1 MTLSHFF
8 IDRPIFATVL
18 SVVIVVAGAIAYF
31 ALPVA
36 QYPEVVPPTVIVNT
50 SYPGATPQVI
60 ADTVATPIE
69 QEVNGVENMLY
80 MASQSTS
87 DGQMT
92 LTITFKLG
100 TDLNQ
105 AQVLVQNRV
114 AVAEPRLPDD
124 VRRIGVTTK
133 KSSPDM
139 LLVAHLLSPDNRY
152 DQAYISNYALTRV
165 RDVLA
170 RLNGVGDIAIF
181 GAREYSMRVWLDPE
195 KIAARNLT
203 ASDVVQALREQNVQV
218 AAGVIGQPPMPQGNA
233 YQLSVNTM
241 GRLIDTEQFADIVI
255 KTGSDGRITRV
266 RDVARV
272 ELGARDY
279 SSNSYL
285 DGKPAVGIAVF
296 QRPGSNALAAA
307 EAVRK
312 TIADM
317 SKQFPKGL
325 EYRLVYD
332 PTVFVQESM
341 NAVFETLLEAFVLVF
356 IVVLIFL
363 QDWRATLL
371 PMIDVPVSLIG
382 TLGVMAALGFS
393 LNNLSLFG
401 LVLAIGIVVD
411 DAIVVVENIERW
423 MGKGLE
429 PREATLRAMAEITGP
444 VIAITLVLSSVFIPT
459 AFLTGISG
467 QFYRQF
473 ALTIAAS
480 TIISAMNALTMAPAR
495 AVQLI
500 KPADTEHDAKQ
511 REALPRLGIAL
522 IGGFLAYRFLAPAR
536 APLLGLSGLEPGAY
550 EGVGQTSGATAVW
563 ALRGALFLVGGLGG
577 WFLSPLVNRLLAGFF
592 KGFNWVF
599 ARVID
604 GYGRVVGTV
613 LRLSVIVLIVYGGLL
628 SLTYLGFTTVPVG
641 FIPAQDKGYLI
652 VDVQLPYAASLAR
665 TDAVVRRA
673 SDIVLE
679 VPGVGHAVGI
689 AGFSGA
695 TRSNSSNAGAIFAT
709 LKPFDER
716 KQHGPS
722 APEII
727 QNLRQR
733 LSDIQEARVSVFPPP
748 PVQGLGTA
756 GGFKLEVQDRSGA
769 GLGALQSAAEALVV
783 AGNQQPGLVGLF
795 TPFSANTPQLY
806 ADVDRTKAK
815 KLNVPLNNLFDT
827 LQVYLGSAYVNDFNL
842 FGRTYRVTAQAE
854 GRFRNDPEEIAKFKT
869 RTATGWMVPLG
880 SLVAIHR
887 TTGPDR
893 VLRYNMY
900 PAAEVNGD
908 TPPGFSSGQAIATI
922 ERLAGEVLPS
932 GMGVEWTDLAYQQTL
947 AGNTALIIFPICVL
961 FVFLTLSALYESW
974 VLPLAIILI
983 VPMCLLSAITG
994 VWLRGMDDNILT
1006 QIGFV
1011 VLVGLACKN
1020 AILIIEFAKD
1030 RQQEGK
1036 DRFTAAI
1043 EACRLRL
1050 RPILMTSFAFIL
1062 GVIPLFM
1069 ARGAGAEM
1077 LRALGTSVFSGMLG
1091 VTFFGLVLTPVFY
1104 VVIRWFVERKRE
1116 KPEPA
1121 SNHVG
1126 TVVAVALLPCLL
1138 GLLSGCMTVGPD
1150 YKAPQMQVPDAFAN
1164 QAQEGLSADGV
1175 EMLWW
1180 RGFQDDRLNQLVAL
1194 TLAHNHDL
1202 RVATARLREA
1212 RALRSQAGFDRYPTV
1227 TSRGSYTRER
1237 LSKAQTFPGAD
1248 RDVELYDV
1256 GFDTTWELDFFG
1268 RVRRSIEAS
1277 SADAGAAEANRRDVT
1292 VSLLGEVARNYFQL
1306 RGTQNRLVVA
1316 RRNAENQRET
1326 LALTNALLE
1335 GGRGTELD
1343 TSRAEAQLH
1352 STLASI
1358 PPLETTIKQAMY
1370 RLGVLIGRQPTALEP
1385 ELSEALPLPTL
1396 PSRVALGSP
1405 EDLLRR
1411 RPDIRVT
1418 ERNLAA
1424 ATARVGVATADLF
1437 PRMTLSGSLGLRA
1450 ISLPGLGRSGSDT
1463 FAIGPSIFWAAFDLG
1478 RVRARIRAADARTEA
1493 ALAQYEQR
1501 VLLALEETENALV
1514 DFTRQQERRDSL
1526 RGSAQASEKA
1536 QNLARQRYQFGVA
1549 DFLTVLDAE
1558 RTLLDAQDRLADSET
1573 RTATALIAV
1582 YKALGGGWEIAQAS
1596 ADSKTP

>member
-18 SVVIVVAGAIAYF
+18 SVVIVIAGLIAYF
-31 ALPVA
+31 TLPVA
-36 QYPEVVPPTVIVNT
+36 QYPEVVPPTVVVT
-50 SYPGATPQVI
+50 AYYPGATPEVI

-80 MASQSTS
+80 MSSQSTS
-87 DGQMT
+87 DGQMQ

-100 TDLNQ
+100 TDLNE

-114 AVAEPRLPDD
+114 AIAEPRLPEQ
-124 VRRIGVTTK
+124 VRQIGVTTR
-133 KSSPDM
+133 KSSPDF

-152 DQAYISNYALTRV
+152 DQAYISNYALIRV

-170 RLNGVGDIAIF
+170 RLDGVGDVTIF
-181 GAREYSMRVWLDPE
+181 GAREYSMRAWLDPD

-203 ASDVVQALREQNVQV
+203 ASDVVQALRQQNVQV
-218 AAGVIGQPPMPQGNA
+218 AGGVVGQPPVPQGNA
-233 YQLSVNTM
+233 YQLSVNTL
-241 GRLIDTEQFADIVI
+241 GRLTNVEQFGDIVI
-255 KTGSDGRITRV
+255 KTGDDRRITRL

-272 ELGARDY
+272 EVGARDY

-285 DGKPAVGIAVF
+285 DGQPAVGLGIF
-296 QRPGSNALAAA
+296 QRPGSNALATAQ
-307 EAVRK
+307 AVRQ
-312 TIADM
+312 TMADL
-317 SKQFPKGL
+317 SKQFPEGL
-325 EYRLVYD
+325 EYRFVYD

-341 NAVFETLLEAFVLVF
+341 NAVFETLLEAFILVF

-423 MGKGLE
+423 MAKGLE

-500 KPADTEHDAKQ
+500 KPPDAEHDAKD
-511 REALPRLGIAL
+511 REALPRAGIAL
-522 IGGFLAYRFLAPAR
+522 IGGFVAYRFLTPAL
-536 APLLGLSGLEPGAY
+536 APLFGLSGLEPGAH
-550 EGVGQTSGATAVW
+550 EGVGQASSALAIWT
-563 ALRGALFLVGGLGG
+563 LRGGMFLAGGAVG
-577 WFLSPLVNRLLAGFF
+577 WFLSTLVNRLLAGFF
-592 KGFNWVF
+592 RGFNWF
-599 ARVID
+599 FDRMINA
-604 GYGRVVGTV
+604 YGRTVALV
-613 LRLSVIVLIVYGGLL
+613 LRLSLVVLVVYGGLI
-628 SLTYLGFTTVPVG
+628 SLTYLGFTTVPTG

-652 VDVQLPYAASLAR
+652 VDVQLPYGASLER
-665 TDAVVRRA
+665 TDAVVLRA
-673 SDIVLE
+673 SEIIQD
-679 VPGVGHAVGI
+679 VPGVAHAVGI

-695 TRSNSSNAGAIFAT
+695 TFSNRSNAGVIFAT
-709 LKPFDER
+709 LQPFEGR
-716 KQHGPS
+716 AEHGPN
-722 APEII
+722 AAEIT

-733 LSDIQEARVSVFPPP
+733 LADIQEARLSVFPPP
-748 PVQGLGTA
+748 PVQGLGTS

-769 GLGALQSAAEALVV
+769 GLGALQSATEALAA

-795 TPFSANTPQLY
+795 TPFNANTPQLY
-806 ADVDRTKAK
+806 ADIDRTKATQ
-815 KLNVPLNNLFDT
+815 LNVPLNNLFDT
-827 LQVYLGSAYVNDFNL
+827 LQVYLGSSYVNDFNL

-854 GRFRNDPEEIAKFKT
+854 GTFRNDPDEIAKLKT
-869 RTATGWMVPLG
+869 RSASGAMVPLG
-880 SLVAIHR
+880 SLVDIRR

-900 PAAEVNGD
+900 PAAEINGD
-908 TPPGFSSGQAIATI
+908 TAPGVGSGQAIATM
-922 ERLAGEVLPS
+922 ERLAAQVLPS
-932 GMGVEWTDLAYQQTL
+932 GMGFEWTELTYQQIL
-947 AGNTALIIFPICVL
+947 AGNLALFIFPICVL
-961 FVFLTLSALYESW
+961 FVFLVLAAQYESW

-994 VWLRGMDDNILT
+994 VWLRGMDNNILT
-1006 QIGFV
+1006 QIGLV
-1011 VLVGLACKN
+1011 VLVALACKN
-1020 AILIIEFAKD
+1020 AILIVEFAKD

-1036 DRFTAAI
+1036 DRIAAAI
-1043 EACRLRL
+1043 EACRIRL

-1062 GVIPLFM
+1062 GVLPLFV
-1069 ARGAGAEM
+1069 ATGAGAEM
-1077 LRALGTSVFSGMLG
+1077 LRALGTSVLSGMLG

-1104 VVIRWFVERKRE
+1104 VVIRWFVERTRE
-1116 KPEPA
+1116 KPEPS
-1121 SNHVG
+1121 SNHVS
-1126 TVVAVALLPCLL
+1126 TVMATALVPCLL
-1138 GLLSGCMTVGPD
+1138 LLSGCMLVGPD
-1150 YKAPQMQVPDAFAN
+1150 YQAPSLQASAGFAN
-1164 QAQEGLSADGV
+1164 QAQEGLSTDTV
-1175 EMLWW
+1175 ETAWW
-1180 RGFQDDRLNQLVAL
+1180 RGFQDQRLNQLVEL
-1194 TLAHNHDL
+1194 TLANNHDL
-1202 RVATARLREA
+1202 RVATARIREA
-1212 RALRSQAGFDRYPTV
+1212 RALLSETTFDRYPTV
-1227 TSRGSYTRER
+1227 TAQGSYTRER
-1237 LSKAQTFPGAD
+1237 LSEAVAATSD
-1248 RDVELYDV
+1248 RDIELYDA
-1256 GFDTTWELDFFG
+1256 GFDASWELDFFG

-1277 SADAGAAEANRRDVT
+1277 TADVGAAEANRRDVI
-1292 VSLLGEVARNYFQL
+1292 VSLLAEVARNYFALQ
-1306 RGTQNRLVVA
+1306 GTQHRLAVA
-1316 RRNAENQRET
+1316 RQNADNQRQT
-1326 LALTNALLE
+1326 LDLTMALLE

-1343 TSRAEAQLH
+1343 TSRAEAQWQ

-1358 PPLETTIKQAMY
+1358 PPLETAIKAAMY
-1370 RLGVLIGRQPTALEP
+1370 RLGVLIGQPPTALEP
-1385 ELSEALPLPTL
+1385 ELSAPMPLPMLPTL
-1396 PSRVALGSP
+1396 VALGRP
-1405 EDLLRR
+1405 DDLLRR

-1437 PRMTLSGSLGLRA
+1437 PRVTLFGGVALQATSFTDLGK
-1450 ISLPGLGRSGSDT
+1450 GGSDT
-1463 FAIGPSIFWAAFDLG
+1463 FAVGPSIFWAAFDLG

-1501 VLLALEETENALV
+1501 VLLALEDTENTLV
-1514 DFTRQQERRDSL
+1514 DFTRQQVRRDLL
-1526 RGSAQASEKA
+1526 RASAQASEKA
-1536 QNLARQRYQFGVA
+1536 QNLARQRYQFGVT

-1558 RTLLDAQDRLADSET
+1558 RTLLEAQDRLADSET
-1573 RTATALIAV
+1573 LTATALVAV
-1582 YKALGGGWEIAQAS
+1582 YKALGGGWDIAPERAY
-1596 ADSKTP
+1596 SKAP